1 MGVGAYAYPL
11 VGGVMTFLSVRAALW
26 VSGFLGCLFAILG
39 LFSSLHDVGIGL
51 AVAAGSVIGW
61 GLCDWLE
68 RHE

>member
-1 MGVGAYAYPL
+1 MR
-11 VGGVMTFLSVRAALW
+11 FLAWRAALW
-26 VSGFLGCLFAILG
+26 ISGFLGCLFALLG
-39 LFSSLHDVGIGL
+39 LFSSLQDVGVGL

>member
-1 MGVGAYAYPL
+1 MNL
-11 VGGVMTFLSVRAALW
+11 LSVRAVLW
-26 VSGFLGCLFAILG
+26 VAGLLGVMWSAVG
-39 LFSSLHDVGIGL
+39 LFSSLQDVGVGL